1 MMHKIQFRSSFKQFT
16 CVDVSDTGLVLKASV
31 LVNVALKILFDIF
44 YEIVLK
50 INFKLTFY

>member
-1 MMHKIQFRSSFKQFT
+1 MHKIQFRNSFKQFT

-50 INFKLTFY
+50 INFKFTFY